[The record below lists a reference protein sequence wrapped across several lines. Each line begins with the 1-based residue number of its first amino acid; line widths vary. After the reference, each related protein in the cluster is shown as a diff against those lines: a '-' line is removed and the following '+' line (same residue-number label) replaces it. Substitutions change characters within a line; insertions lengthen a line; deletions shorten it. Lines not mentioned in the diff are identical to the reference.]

1 MPEFC
6 TCGAELPEDARF
18 CHRCGKPQR
27 EPEPVAPPEIPAAQ
41 DLVAPP
47 VEPVAPSFH
56 HPVAVRIGLF
66 VGSIA
71 ALLCMA
77 FPFGF
82 VIWLSAAGFGSVYL
96 FRRRTGQSLTV
107 RGGMRMGWIAG
118 MLSFVIITVLFT
130 ISAVA
135 AANRPG
141 GLPAFFREQ
150 PNAGAFKAEDLDAVI
165 QILANPVNQALVYF
179 FFLLFCFM
187 VIAVFCT
194 AGGALGAKVL
204 EKD

>member
-1 MPEFC
+1 
-6 TCGAELPEDARF
+6 LPENARF
-18 CHRCGKPQR
+18 CHRCGKPQFET
-27 EPEPVAPPEIPAAQ
+27 EP
-41 DLVAPP
+41 APP
-47 VEPVAPSFH
+47 VEAPESRDLVAAPIEPITPSFH
-56 HPVAVRIGLF
+56 HPIAVRIGLF

-71 ALLCMA
+71 AILCLA

-82 VIWLSAAGFGSVYL
+82 VLWLSAAGFGSVYL

-130 ISAVA
+130 ISAVV

-141 GLPAFFREQ
+141 GLAAFFREQ
-150 PNAGAFKAEDLDAVI
+150 PNSAGFRSEDLEAVI
-165 QILANPVNQALVYF
+165 QVLANPVNQALVYV
-179 FFLLFCFM
+179 FFLLFCFT

>member
-1 MPEFC
+1 MPDFC
-6 TCGAELPEDARF
+6 SCGAELPENARF
-18 CHRCGKPQR
+18 CHRCGKPQY
-27 EPEPVAPPEIPAAQ
+27 EPEPLPQEPPAAAE
-41 DLVAPP
+41 LVAPP
-47 VEPVAPSFH
+47 VEPITPSFH

-71 ALLCMA
+71 ALLCLA

-150 PNAGAFKAEDLDAVI
+150 PNAAGFRSEDLETVI
-165 QILANPVNQALVYF
+165 QVLANPV
-179 FFLLFCFM
+179 
-187 VIAVFCT
+187 
-194 AGGALGAKVL
+194 
-204 EKD
+204 

>member
-1 MPEFC
+1 CGCCGKLVLGKTMPDFC
-6 TCGAELPEDARF
+6 TCGAELPEKARF
-18 CHRCGKPQR
+18 CHRCGKPQ
-27 EPEPVAPPEIPAAQ
+27 Q
-41 DLVAPP
+41 DLPP
-47 VEPVAPSFH
+47 VEPTEAPTAENLVVAPAEPITPSFH

-71 ALLCMA
+71 ALLCLA
-77 FPFGF
+77 VPLGF
-82 VIWLSAAGFGSVYL
+82 VVWLSAAGFSSVYL

-150 PNAGAFKAEDLDAVI
+150 PNAGGFKAEDLDAVI
-165 QILANPVNQALVYF
+165 QILANPVNQALV
-179 FFLLFCFM
+179 
-187 VIAVFCT
+187 
-194 AGGALGAKVL
+194 
-204 EKD
+204 

>member
-1 MPEFC
+1 MADFC
-6 TCGAELPEDARF
+6 TCGAELPENARF
-18 CHRCGKPQR
+18 CHRCGKPQY
-27 EPEPVAPPEIPAAQ
+27 EPEPVAQTETVKAE
-41 DLVAPP
+41 DLVAHAA
-47 VEPVAPSFH
+47 EPITPSFH
-56 HPVAVRIGLF
+56 QPVAVRIGLF

-71 ALLCMA
+71 ALLCLA
-77 FPFGF
+77 VPLGF
-82 VIWLSAAGFGSVYL
+82 VVWLSAAGFSSVYL
-96 FRRRTGQSLTV
+96 FHRRTGQSLTI

-150 PNAGAFKAEDLDAVI
+150 PNAGAFRAEDLETVI
-165 QILANPVNQALVYF
+165 QVLQNPVNQAIVYI
-179 FFLLFCFM
+179 FFLLFCFT

>member
-1 MPEFC
+1 MPDFC
-6 TCGAELPEDARF
+6 TCGAELPEKARF
-18 CHRCGKPQR
+18 CHRCGKPQ
-27 EPEPVAPPEIPAAQ
+27 Q
-41 DLVAPP
+41 DSPP
-47 VEPVAPSFH
+47 VEQTEAPTAENLVVAPAEPITPSFH

-71 ALLCMA
+71 ALLCLA
-77 FPFGF
+77 VPLGF
-82 VIWLSAAGFGSVYL
+82 VVWLSAAGFSSVYL
-96 FRRRTGQSLTV
+96 FHRRTGQSLTV

-150 PNAGAFKAEDLDAVI
+150 PNTGVLRGEDIEAVI
-165 QILANPVNQALVYF
+165 QVLSNPVNQAIVYF
-179 FFLLFCFM
+179 FFLAFCFS